1 MILEISF
8 DDLKEEPWLVKN
20 EHSYVQ
26 GDGVSCGP
34 IACLKL
40 MEIYGFIEVGSIEM
54 IGESARGYRHVV
66 MDYYNECVS
75 RFDNLLKVEVHTKK
89 STGKTTK

>member
-1 MILEISF
+1 M
-8 DDLKEEPWLVKN
+8 
-20 EHSYVQ
+20 Q
-26 GDGVSCGP
+26 GDGVSCRP

-40 MEIYGFIEVGSIEM
+40 MKIYGFIEVGSIEM

-66 MDYYNECVS
+66 MYYYNECVG